1 MDPEIEAGT
10 GQHAVPGADRADD
23 VGAVVAEY
31 LTAFYT
37 GDFDRA
43 RTLVAPSFSFRGPF
57 LQAQGRDGFFA
68 GAQGLRPIVRGHRL
82 LHQWV
87 DGAEV
92 CSIYDVTF
100 ETPSGSGSVP
110 MSEWH
115 TVHAGRLTTA
125 FVLFDTTAFRALL
138 PAP

>member
-1 MDPEIEAGT
+1 MDPATGAGT
-10 GQHAVPGADRADD
+10 DQHALPATDRTDD
-23 VGAVVAEY
+23 VGAVVVEY

-43 RTLVAPSFSFRGPF
+43 RTLLAPNFSFRGPF
-57 LQAQGRDGFFA
+57 LQIQGRDGFFA

-82 LHQWV
+82 LRQWV
-87 DGAEV
+87 DGTEV
-92 CSIYDVTF
+92 CSIYDVTL

-125 FVLFDTTAFRALL
+125 LVLFDTTAFRSLL